1 MSSLFDDNFL
11 ADLAKAGGEPPP
23 EVHEIPEDDPS
34 GPGAPAAAAP
44 EQVPHDLFEGW
55 DLAPGAAPGQAATG
69 FGERAG
75 HATDPGGYGA
85 ESDPYG
91 EREAYYRNG
100 APRPA
105 VDPAALLEGLNEQQ
119 RAAVV
124 HAGSPLLIVAGAG
137 SGKTRV
143 LTHRIAHLLA
153 ARRAHPGEILA
164 ITFTN
169 KAAGEMKERVTD
181 LVGPRANAMW
191 VSTFHSAC
199 VRILRRESKK
209 LGFTS
214 SFSIYDAADSKRL
227 MALVCRDLDLD
238 PKRFPPKS
246 FSAKISN
253 LKNELIDDE
262 AYAAEVSGDGSAA
275 GGFEKTL
282 AEAYTMYQ
290 ARLREANA
298 LDFDDII
305 MTTVHLLQ
313 AFPDVSEHYRRRF
326 RHVLVDEYQDTN
338 HAQYTLVRELVG
350 PAETAAELC
359 VVGDADQSIY
369 AFRGATIRNI
379 LQFEEDYPNA
389 TTILLEQNY
398 RSTQT
403 ILSAANAVIERNENR
418 RPKNLWTEAGAGAT
432 ITGYVADTEHD
443 EAQYVAD
450 EIDRL
455 TDAGDARAGD
465 VAVFYR
471 TNAQSRV
478 FEEVFI
484 RVGLPYKVVGGVR
497 FYERKEVRDIL
508 AYLRVLANPEDT
520 VPLRRILNV
529 PKRGIGER
537 AEAMIDALAQRE
549 RISFAQALRRVDEAY
564 GMAARSVN
572 AVKRFNVL
580 LEDLR
585 TIVESGAGPATV
597 LEAVL
602 ERTGYLAE
610 LQAST
615 DPQDET
621 RVENLQELA
630 AVALEFEQERG
641 VAPAGAAEPGTGES
655 ATGEP
660 ATAGEPPAAGAPA
673 EPVTGEA
680 AGPAAA
686 TGATAAAVEAA
697 AAALARGADPEAPT
711 DAPAGQPTPQS
722 AGAGPAGPGADAE
735 AAGGAV
741 TGTLADFLEKV
752 ALVADSDQIPDE
764 DAEGSGVITLMTLH
778 TAKGLEFPVV
788 FLTGLEDGVFP
799 HMRALGQTKEL
810 EEERRLA
817 YVGITRARERLYLTR
832 STMRSAWGQ
841 PSYNPPSRFLDE
853 IPDQYLKW
861 ERTGAATPSA
871 SMGSVASSLSSSM
884 SAATRSGGRGGSNAF
899 ATRRVKDRP
908 VVSLAV
914 GDRVTHDSFGL
925 GTVVAVKGSGD
936 SAEATI
942 DFGQEKPK
950 RLLLRYAPVEKL

>member
-1 MSSLFDDNFL
+1 MSSLFDDSFL
-11 ADLAKAGGEPPP
+11 ADLQAQRGPADEPPP
-23 EVHEIPEDDPS
+23 PPEDDHV
-34 GPGAPAAAAP
+34 P
-44 EQVPHDLFEGW
+44 EPVPDDLF
-55 DLAPGAAPGQAATG
+55 
-69 FGERAG
+69 
-75 HATDPGGYGA
+75 GGKF
-85 ESDPYG
+85 DVPPD
-91 EREAYYRNG
+91 RDAYYRDG
-100 APRPA
+100 APRPV
-105 VDPAALLEGLNEQQ
+105 VDTAALLEGLNGNQ

-124 HAGSPLLIVAGAG
+124 HSGSPLLIVAGAG

-153 ARRAHPGEILA
+153 ERGVHPGQILA

-169 KAAGEMKERVTD
+169 KAAGEMKERVEQ

-191 VSTFHSAC
+191 VMTFHSAC

-253 LKNELIDDE
+253 LKNELIDEEDF
-262 AYAAEVSGDGSAA
+262 AAQASD
-275 GGFEKTL
+275 GFEKTL
-282 AEAYTMYQ
+282 AQAYAMYQ
-290 ARLREANA
+290 SRLREANA
-298 LDFDDII
+298 LDFDDLI
-305 MTTVHLLQ
+305 MTTVNLLR
-313 AFPDVSEHYRRRF
+313 AFPDVAEHYRRRF

-338 HAQYTLVRELVG
+338 HAQYALVRELVG
-350 PAETAAELC
+350 TSEHPVDVPPEAEVPPAELC

-379 LQFEEDYPNA
+379 LQFEEDYPDA

-403 ILSAANAVIERNENR
+403 ILSAANAVIERNESR
-418 RPKNLWTEAGAGAT
+418 RPKNLWTNAGAGAT

-443 EAQYVAD
+443 EAQFVAD

-455 TDAGDARAGD
+455 TDAGEAKAGD

-478 FEEVFI
+478 FEEIFI

-497 FYERKEVRDIL
+497 FYERKEVRDVL
-508 AYLRVLANPEDT
+508 AYLRVLANPEDS

-529 PKRGIGER
+529 PKRGIGDR

-549 RISFAQALRRVDEAY
+549 KISFPQALKRVDEAY
-564 GMAARSVN
+564 GMAARSTN
-572 AVKRFNVL
+572 AVKRFNTL
-580 LEDLR
+580 MEDLR

-621 RVENLQELA
+621 RIENLQELA
-630 AVALEFEQERG
+630 AVAMEFEQERG
-641 VAPAGAAEPGTGES
+641 EGAEAPGAAAPG
-655 ATGEP
+655 
-660 ATAGEPPAAGAPA
+660 
-673 EPVTGEA
+673 
-680 AGPAAA
+680 
-686 TGATAAAVEAA
+686 
-697 AAALARGADPEAPT
+697 
-711 DAPAGQPTPQS
+711 
-722 AGAGPAGPGADAE
+722 
-735 AAGGAV
+735 
-741 TGTLADFLEKV
+741 GTLSDFLEQV

-764 DAEGSGVITLMTLH
+764 EDGDGVITLMTLH

-788 FLTGLEDGVFP
+788 FLTGMEDGVFP

-832 STMRSAWGQ
+832 STLRSAWGQ
-841 PSYNPPSRFLDE
+841 PSYNPPSRFLEE
-853 IPDQYLKW
+853 IPPAYVEWK
-861 ERTGAATPSA
+861 RTGATAPA
-871 SMGSVASSLSSSM
+871 SSGPVSGVAASLSSSRSRS
-884 SAATRSGGRGGSNAF
+884 SASGASGF
-899 ATRRVKDRP
+899 ATRRTSEKP
-908 VVSLAV
+908 VVGLAV
-914 GDRVTHDSFGL
+914 GDRVTHDQFGL
-925 GTVVAVKGSGD
+925 GTVVAVKGTGAN
-936 SAEATI
+936 AEATI
-942 DFGQEKPK
+942 DFGDTKPK

>member
-1 MSSLFDDNFL
+1 MSSLFDDSFL
-11 ADLAKAGGEPPP
+11 ADLDPKDEEPPP
-23 EVHEIPEDDPS
+23 PEDEDR
-34 GPGAPAAAAP
+34 PAA
-44 EQVPHDLFEGW
+44 EEVPHDLFGGRY
-55 DLAPGAAPGQAATG
+55 DAPVQ
-69 FGERAG
+69 R
-75 HATDPGGYGA
+75 D
-85 ESDPYG
+85 
-91 EREAYYRNG
+91 AYYRDG
-100 APRPA
+100 AARPA
-105 VDPAALLEGLNEQQ
+105 VDPAALLEGLNDQQ
-119 RAAVV
+119 KAAVV
-124 HAGSPLLIVAGAG
+124 HTGSPLLIVAGAG

-143 LTHRIAHLLA
+143 LTHRIAHLLGT
-153 ARRAHPGEILA
+153 RHVHPGQILA

-169 KAAGEMKERVTD
+169 KAAGEMKERVEE

-246 FSAKISN
+246 FSAKVSN
-253 LKNELIDDE
+253 LKNELIDHEDF
-262 AYAAEVSGDGSAA
+262 AGTAAD
-275 GGFEKTL
+275 GFEKTL
-282 AEAYTMYQ
+282 AEAYAMYQ

-305 MTTVHLLQ
+305 MTTVNLLQ
-313 AFPDVSEHYRRRF
+313 AFPDVADHYRRRF

-350 PAETAAELC
+350 PGTPEVPAAELC

-398 RSTQT
+398 RSSQT

-418 RPKNLWTEAGAGAT
+418 RPKNLWTDAGTGPK

-443 EAQYVAD
+443 EAQFVAD

-455 TDAGDARAGD
+455 TDAGETRAGD
-465 VAVFYR
+465 VAIFYR

-497 FYERKEVRDIL
+497 FYERKEVRDVL
-508 AYLRVLANPEDT
+508 AYLRVLSNPEDT

-529 PKRGIGER
+529 PKRGIGDR
-537 AEAMIDALAQRE
+537 AEAMIDALSARE
-549 RISFAQALRRVDEAY
+549 KITFPQALRRVDEAY
-564 GMAARSVN
+564 GMAARSAN
-572 AVKRFNVL
+572 AVKRFNTL
-580 LEDLR
+580 MEELR

-610 LQAST
+610 LQSST

-621 RVENLQELA
+621 RIENLQELA
-630 AVALEFEQERG
+630 AVALEFEQDRDEDN
-641 VAPAGAAEPGTGES
+641 PGTLS
-655 ATGEP
+655 
-660 ATAGEPPAAGAPA
+660 
-673 EPVTGEA
+673 
-680 AGPAAA
+680 
-686 TGATAAAVEAA
+686 
-697 AAALARGADPEAPT
+697 
-711 DAPAGQPTPQS
+711 
-722 AGAGPAGPGADAE
+722 
-735 AAGGAV
+735 
-741 TGTLADFLEKV
+741 DFLEQV

-764 DAEGSGVITLMTLH
+764 DDEGTGVITLMTLH
-778 TAKGLEFPVV
+778 TAKGLEFPTV
-788 FLTGLEDGVFP
+788 FLTGMEDGVFP

-841 PSYNPPSRFLDE
+841 PQYNPQSRFLEE
-853 IPDQYLKW
+853 IPDEYVEWK
-861 ERTGAATPSA
+861 RTGPATPSA
-871 SMGSVASSLSSSM
+871 SMGGLSSGLSSGFSGGGFGSSSASSSS
-884 SAATRSGGRGGSNAF
+884 RSKAGPSGF
-899 ATRRVKDRP
+899 ATRRAKDRQ
-908 VVSLAV
+908 VVALAI

-925 GTVVAVKGSGD
+925 GTVVGVKGSGD
-936 SAEATI
+936 NAEATI
-942 DFGQEKPK
+942 DFGGEKPK
-950 RLLLRYAPVEKL
+950 RLLLRYAPVQKL